1 MRGNSNRQYP
11 NDGYW
16 MFQLKGADIL
26 FTQICFC
33 ETLRPPGINSGK
45 KSLSLKSLPVI
56 GNTFLRF
63 LAV

>member
-1 MRGNSNRQYP
+1 
-11 NDGYW
+11 

-45 KSLSLKSLPVI
+45 KSLSLKYLPVI
-56 GNTFLRF
+56 GNTFLCF